1 MTKVG
6 VPVPEQRTEGTRDK
20 NIALRIVQEYL
31 EKVENLTIMD
41 VTNPRYPK
49 VGQEIV
55 GMVGPE
61 GKLIRH
67 IPDTALEK
75 AKLGFKNIGVPFYPT
90 VLQRSVSM
98 ELIMGLGVKG
108 QGVASQAWKDPRTWS
123 NKWTSNVALTPLHRY
138 TWAVYAGELNEQTFN
153 TPEYE
158 NIIKNIKNRKY
169 ETTENMSE
177 KISNRIIVD
186 KLLAM
191 NNDIAFDKMLQESW
205 CEGLREKLL
214 LQGYTNKISLKT
226 GF

>member
-1 MTKVG
+1 
-6 VPVPEQRTEGTRDK
+6 
-20 NIALRIVQEYL
+20 
-31 EKVENLTIMD
+31 
-41 VTNPRYPK
+41 
-49 VGQEIV
+49 
-55 GMVGPE
+55 
-61 GKLIRH
+61 
-67 IPDTALEK
+67 
-75 AKLGFKNIGVPFYPT
+75 
-90 VLQRSVSM
+90 M
-98 ELIMGLGVKG
+98 ELIMGLDVKG
-108 QGVASQAWKDPRTWS
+108 PSTASQAWKDPRTWS